1 MKEETPQELL
11 DRMAPLFGLE
21 KKRVGKNSFRWA
33 EKSASTKRRPTKRA
47 ADVCQSCGAIDQFTF
62 INIKDS
68 VQACL
73 VCGTHR

>member
-33 EKSASTKRRPTKRA
+33 EKSASTKRRPTQRA
-47 ADVCQSCGAIDQFTF
+47 ADVRPLC
-62 INIKDS
+62 
-68 VQACL
+68 ACIPPL
-73 VCGTHR
+73 AELNDMGRCSFCDCARR